1 MDHTDAARAM
11 ADDCLC
17 FRVRRV
23 SRALTRLY
31 DEALRSLEIQATQ
44 LTTLNAIALLEERDA
59 PMSRVADV
67 LSMDLATFS
76 RTLRP
81 LGEAGLVRRV
91 RPEEDGRVRL
101 VRLTAEGRR
110 TLVRALP
117 LWREAHARVVEVLG
131 PELARELK
139 GGFDAA
145 VEAAGA
151 AAEITS

>member
-1 MDHTDAARAM
+1 M

-31 DEALRSLEIQATQ
+31 DEALGPLEIQATQ

-59 PMSRVADV
+59 PMSEVADV

-81 LGEAGLVRRV
+81 LRKAGLVRRE
-91 RPEEDGRVRL
+91 RSEEDGRVRL
-101 VRLTAEGRR
+101 VRVTPEGRR
-110 TLVRALP
+110 TLARALP
-117 LWREAHARVVEVLG
+117 LWRQAHARVVEVLG
-131 PELARELK
+131 PELAGELK

-145 VEAAGA
+145 VDA
-151 AAEITS
+151 AASAAEVTS